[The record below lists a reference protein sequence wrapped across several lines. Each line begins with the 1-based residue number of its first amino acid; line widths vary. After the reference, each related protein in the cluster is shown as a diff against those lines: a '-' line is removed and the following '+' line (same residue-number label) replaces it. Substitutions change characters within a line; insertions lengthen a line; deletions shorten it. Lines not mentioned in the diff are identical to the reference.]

1 MSLRQYNLIVNTI
14 NRKPSS
20 IKNEDVKCFYL
31 FKRYLNRGCLVYMF
45 SLRFS
50 GSKFLIKLR
59 RQFRVCKF
67 FCTQISCGVCSLFIL
82 CLKQLLFR
90 KCVNYVLGC
99 SLIKTCSLTGC

>member
-45 SLRFS
+45 SLHFS
-50 GSKFLIKLR
+50 GSNF
-59 RQFRVCKF
+59 
-67 FCTQISCGVCSLFIL
+67 
-82 CLKQLLFR
+82 
-90 KCVNYVLGC
+90 
-99 SLIKTCSLTGC
+99 